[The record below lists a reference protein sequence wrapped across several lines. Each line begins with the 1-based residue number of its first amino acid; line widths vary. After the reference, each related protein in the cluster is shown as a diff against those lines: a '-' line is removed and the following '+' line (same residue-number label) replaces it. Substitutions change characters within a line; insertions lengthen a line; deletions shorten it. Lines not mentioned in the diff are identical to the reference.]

1 MYNTMREYSLF
12 EEKASHFKNSMKVR
26 TVRELK
32 EVIEELN
39 HEMKQKEL
47 HTVFRGVNESHY
59 RLFNSFQ
66 RLWNTRKFSELGLE
80 PLQAV
85 QLMLS
90 LFNRSHVVRKYLK
103 QLGVIY
109 NDWLMLSFLQHYGAA
124 SPLLDFS
131 KNYKVALFFACKD
144 VKFYESVK
152 EIDDYISIY
161 YYRNVDVIRE
171 KIAQSI
177 VNIAKSTV
185 RDVSPSKSIKTKV
198 WEDTLSFS
206 KVLEAENR
214 ALVLPTYSN
223 RTSIKNK
230 MNQVITTYTTANMN
244 VTSQE
249 GEFVCNMDIV
259 TPLEDLFQ
267 KKTDGGNVV
276 KYISCVD
283 IHKGLVDYII
293 REYLGGTIDV
303 ATMSYFPSEYAIA
316 QQAQQYW
323 MQALP
328 NINQG

>member
-1 MYNTMREYSLF
+1 MREYNSLD
-12 EEKASHFKNSMKVR
+12 EKKSYFRNYKKVH

-32 EVIEELN
+32 EVVEELDY
-39 HEMKQKEL
+39 EMKQKQL
-47 HTVFRGVNESHY
+47 HTVFRGVNESRY

-66 RLWNTRKFSELGLE
+66 RLWNTRKFGELGVE
-80 PLQAV
+80 PSQAV

-90 LFNRSHVVRKYLK
+90 IFNRGHVMRRYLK

-131 KNYKVALFFACKD
+131 KDYKVALFFACKD
-144 VKFYESVK
+144 VKFYESANGI
-152 EIDDYISIY
+152 EDYISIY
-161 YYRNVDVIRE
+161 YYRNVEVIRDE
-171 KIAQSI
+171 IAQSI
-177 VNIAKSTV
+177 VNIAKLAIG
-185 RDVSPSKSIKTKV
+185 DVSPSKSIKTKV
-198 WEDTLSFS
+198 WEDTLSFR
-206 KVLEAENR
+206 KVFEVENR
-214 ALVLPTYSN
+214 VLVLPTYSN

-230 MNQVITTYTTANMN
+230 KHQEITTYTTANMN

-259 TPLEDLFQ
+259 TPLEVLFQ
-267 KKTDGGNVV
+267 KKKVGEKVV

-283 IHKGLVDYII
+283 IHKGLIDYIV
-293 REYLGGTIDV
+293 REYLGGTMAV
-303 ATMSYFPSEYAIA
+303 ATMNYFPSEYALA

-328 NINQG
+328 NINQR

>member
-1 MYNTMREYSLF
+1 MREYNSF
-12 EEKASHFKNSMKVR
+12 DEKVSHFKNCKKVH

-32 EVIEELN
+32 DVVEELD
-39 HEMKQKEL
+39 HEMRQKEL
-47 HTVFRGVNESHY
+47 HTVFRGVNESRY

-66 RLWNTRKFSELGLE
+66 RLWNTRKFGELGVE
-80 PLQAV
+80 PLQAA
-85 QLMLS
+85 QSMLNQ
-90 LFNRSHVVRKYLK
+90 FNRGHVVRKYLK

-144 VKFYESVK
+144 VEFYESAN
-152 EIDDYISIY
+152 ELGDYISIY

-177 VNIAKSTV
+177 VNIAKSAV
-185 RDVSPSKSIKTKV
+185 RDVSPSKSIKTKI
-198 WEDTLSFS
+198 WEETLSFS
-206 KVLEAENR
+206 KVFEAGNR
-214 ALVLPTYSN
+214 VLVLPTYSN

-249 GEFVCNMDIV
+249 GEFVCNMEIV
-259 TPLEDLFQ
+259 NPLEELFQ
-267 KKTDGGNVV
+267 KKTDEGKVV

-283 IHKGLVDYII
+283 IHKGLIDYII
-293 REYLGGTIDV
+293 RKYLGGTMDV
-303 ATMSYFPSEYAIA
+303 ATMNYFPSEYAIA
-316 QQAQQYW
+316 QQAQQFW
-323 MQALP
+323 MQELP
-328 NINQG
+328 NKDQE